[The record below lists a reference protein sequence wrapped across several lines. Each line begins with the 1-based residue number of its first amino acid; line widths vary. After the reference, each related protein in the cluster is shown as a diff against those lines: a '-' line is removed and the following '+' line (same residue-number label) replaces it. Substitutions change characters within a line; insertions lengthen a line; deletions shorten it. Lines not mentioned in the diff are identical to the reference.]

1 MEFNKEKI
9 MIISQLCLF
18 NIIFTTWDQ
27 YSDIKFAYILF
38 VKGHSYWSLA
48 VISPTILNFIFTTYS
63 WYYFE
68 SKNQKKYSWI
78 FLIFQLWPQICAVRI
93 IISIVKN
100 KADWKKDKALMDRS
114 IGLLEPFLES
124 IPQTIILTTLF
135 YLTNCQKT
143 SCKESNRLI
152 IGNNGVMFGIAYASS
167 IIGAGLGLAT
177 YLGTGPVKTLPKVF
191 PNGPY
196 FLTLITVLGTIITK
210 GLLLVIITLH
220 SATFFNSI
228 YPPRSLSF
236 VKNMNC
242 SRVTVLEPL
251 LFQYGRN
258 DTSHG
263 GYAFKSMDAINNSF
277 DRCKDSNGLDIGV
290 CGFYC
295 GDLNINFHLLSVI
308 AWLSLLILPQGI
320 LSVRH
325 VDILFD
331 NFLI

>member
-1 MEFNKEKI
+1 M
-9 MIISQLCLF
+9 
-18 NIIFTTWDQ
+18 
-27 YSDIKFAYILF
+27 
-38 VKGHSYWSLA
+38 A
-48 VISPTILNFIFTTYS
+48 VISPTLTNFVFTIYS

-68 SKNQKKYSWI
+68 PKNDKKYSWI
-78 FLIFQLWPQICAVRI
+78 FLILQLWPQICAIRI
-93 IISIVKN
+93 IILIVKN
-100 KADWKKDKALMDRS
+100 DSIWKQEKALMDRS

-152 IGNNGVMFGIAYASS
+152 IGNNGLVFGIAYASS

-191 PNGPY
+191 PNWPY

-220 SATFFNSI
+220 SATFFSSI
-228 YPPRSLSF
+228 YPPRPLSY
-236 VKNMNC
+236 VQNMNC
-242 SRVTVLEPL
+242 SHVTVLEPL
-251 LFQYGRN
+251 LFQFGRN

-263 GYAFKSMDAINNSF
+263 GYAFKSMNTINQDF
-277 DRCKDSNGLDIGV
+277 DRCKDTNGLDIGV

-295 GDLNINFHLLSVI
+295 EDLNITFHLLSVF
-308 AWLSLLILPQGI
+308 AWLCLLILPQGI
-320 LSVRH
+320 IRINIS
-325 VDILFD
+325 I
-331 NFLI
+331 

>member
-1 MEFNKEKI
+1 MGINKER
-9 MIISQLCLF
+9 IIIILQLCVF

-38 VKGHSYWSLA
+38 AKGHSYWSLA
-48 VISPTILNFIFTTYS
+48 VISPTILNFIFTLYS

-68 SKNQKKYSWI
+68 PKNQKSYSWLL
-78 FLIFQLWPQICAVRI
+78 LILQLWPQLCALRI
-93 IISIVKN
+93 IISVLKN
-100 KADWKKDKALMDRS
+100 NSEWRKEKALMDRS

-177 YLGTGPVKTLPKVF
+177 FLGTGPVKTLPSVF
-191 PNGPY
+191 PNFPY
-196 FLTLITVLGTIITK
+196 FLTLVSVLGTIITK
-210 GLLLVIITLH
+210 GMLLVIITLH
-220 SATFFNSI
+220 SATFFNLI
-228 YPPRSLSF
+228 YPPRSLQS
-236 VKNMNC
+236 VTNMNC
-242 SRVTVLEPL
+242 TEVTVLEPL
-251 LFQYGRN
+251 LFQYGKN

-263 GYAFKSMDAINNSF
+263 GYAFKSVNGSNF
-277 DRCKDSNGLDIGV
+277 DRCKDSNGTDIGV

-295 GDLNINFHLLSVI
+295 GNWNLTFHLLSVI
-308 AWLSLLILPQGI
+308 AWLCLLILPQGI
-320 LSVRH
+320 YSNQFYSR
-325 VDILFD
+325 D
-331 NFLI
+331 

>member
-1 MEFNKEKI
+1 MEFNKEKV
-9 MIISQLCLF
+9 MIITQLCLF

-48 VISPTILNFIFTTYS
+48 VISPTILNFIFTAYS

-78 FLIFQLWPQICAVRI
+78 FLIFQLWPQICAIRI

-152 IGNNGVMFGIAYASS
+152 IGNNGVTFGIAYASS
-167 IIGAGLGLAT
+167 IIGAGFGLAT
-177 YLGTGPVKTLPKVF
+177 FLGTGPVKTLPACFQIF
-191 PNGPY
+191 P
-196 FLTLITVLGTIITK
+196 
-210 GLLLVIITLH
+210 
-220 SATFFNSI
+220 TF
-228 YPPRSLSF
+228 
-236 VKNMNC
+236 
-242 SRVTVLEPL
+242 
-251 LFQYGRN
+251 
-258 DTSHG
+258 
-263 GYAFKSMDAINNSF
+263 
-277 DRCKDSNGLDIGV
+277 
-290 CGFYC
+290 
-295 GDLNINFHLLSVI
+295 
-308 AWLSLLILPQGI
+308 
-320 LSVRH
+320 
-325 VDILFD
+325 
-331 NFLI
+331 